1 MRYDVEVQG
10 RRRQVQVTRTDGRF
24 VVEVDG
30 RRWSV
35 DAARVDGQTL
45 SLLMMM
51 TSDAVDGGSMLSGG
65 RSQEITVATN
75 PGVATLTMRV
85 DGVAVEVNPNTRA
98 RQGRGAHGGASG
110 PQRMTA
116 PMAGKV
122 VRVLVKSGETVAA
135 RQPVVVIEAMK
146 MENELRAVRAGRVT
160 DVAVRDGQS
169 VEAGALLAVIADH

>member
-10 RRRQVQVTRTDGRF
+10 RRRQVQVKRTNGRF
-24 VVEVDG
+24 AVEVDD
-30 RRWSV
+30 RSWSV
-35 DAARVDGQTL
+35 DAVRIDDHTL
-45 SLLMMM
+45 SLLVSPP
-51 TSDAVDGGSMLSGG
+51 SDTEPLAGGHS
-65 RSQEITVATN
+65 REIVVAAN
-75 PGVATLTMRV
+75 PGAGTLTARV

-98 RQGRGAHGGASG
+98 RQARGGQGASGGG

-122 VRVLVKSGETVAA
+122 VRVLVKAGETVVA
-135 RQPVVVIEAMK
+135 RQPVVVVEAMK
-146 MENELRAVRAGRVT
+146 MENELRAARDGRVT